1 MAIGR
6 LAPAAQLLLILGLG
20 LSQLTSAFPAAYGE
34 PNSTDSK
41 LGAVASESAVC
52 SNIGIKLLEQGGN
65 AIDAMVGTTFCVGVI
80 GMYHSDLGG
89 GGFALVK
96 SPNGTYECVDFR
108 ETAAASYYEAM
119 YVNNTDLSLYGGLAA
134 GVPGE
139 LRGLE
144 YLHKKYGTL
153 PWKTVMQ
160 PAIDVAHDGFEVT
173 ADTVRYIASV
183 SNPGFLTQ
191 DPSWAIDFA
200 PNGTIVQLGQTMTR
214 KRYAATLETISNEG
228 AAAFYEG
235 AIANA
240 TITALRASGGTMTLD
255 DLANY
260 TIAIRDAVDIDYRG
274 YKATA
279 CSAPSGG
286 EVALSILNIV
296 NGFDGFGD
304 PAQINL
310 TTHRL
315 DEAFRWSYGLRVN
328 LGDPSFVSNLTQ
340 YQANMLSDE
349 AAAEIRSKISDTA
362 TFNTS
367 YYDPNG
373 IDILSDNGT
382 SHIAAADQSGLS
394 VSITTTINTIFGS
407 RVMVPETG
415 VIMNNE
421 MNDFSTPG
429 STNAFGY
436 APSEANF
443 IRPGKRPLS
452 SISPTIVEYPDGGL
466 FFISGSA
473 GGSRIITATA
483 QIIYNALDRNMT
495 AAEALAEPRMHD
507 QLSPNVLSF
516 EYAFDNSTTAFL
528 AGLGH
533 TVQWV
538 APGSSTAQA
547 IRRLPNG
554 TFDAAGEPRQLA
566 SGGFTI

>member
-1 MAIGR
+1 MH
-6 LAPAAQLLLILGLG
+6 
-20 LSQLTSAFPAAYGE
+20 
-34 PNSTDSK
+34 N
-41 LGAVASESAVC
+41 
-52 SNIGIKLLEQGGN
+52 
-65 AIDAMVGTTFCVGVI
+65 
-80 GMYHSDLGG
+80 
-89 GGFALVK
+89 
-96 SPNGTYECVDFR
+96 
-108 ETAAASYYEAM
+108 
-119 YVNNTDLSLYGGLAA
+119 
-134 GVPGE
+134 
-139 LRGLE
+139 
-144 YLHKKYGTL
+144 KYGSL

-160 PAIDVAHDGFEVT
+160 PAIDVARNGFEVT
-173 ADTVRYIASV
+173 ADTARYIASIT
-183 SNPGFLTQ
+183 NPEFLTE
-191 DPSWAIDFA
+191 DPSWAVDFA

-214 KRYAATLETISNEG
+214 KRYADTLETISNEG
-228 AAAFYEG
+228 AGAFYEG

-240 TITALRASGGTMTLD
+240 TISALQASGGTMTLE

-260 TIAIRDAVDIDYRG
+260 TIAIRDAVDVNYRG

-286 EVALSILNIV
+286 EVALSILNII
-296 NGFDGFGD
+296 NGYDGFGD

-328 LGDPSFVSNLTQ
+328 LGDPSFVANMTE
-340 YQANMLSDE
+340 YQADMLSE
-349 AAAEIRSKISDTA
+349 ETAAEIRSKISDRT
-362 TFNTS
+362 TFNSS
-367 YYDPNG
+367 YYNPSN
-373 IDILSDNGT
+373 IEILSDNGT
-382 SHIAAADQSGLS
+382 SHIAAADKSGLT

-415 VIMNNE
+415 VILNNE

-436 APSEANF
+436 EPSEANF

-452 SISPTIVEYPDGGL
+452 SISPTIVEYPHGGL

-473 GGSRIITATA
+473 GGSRIISATA
-483 QIIYNALDRNMT
+483 QIIHNALDRNMT
-495 AAEALAEPRMHD
+495 AAEALAAPRLHD
-507 QLSPNVLSF
+507 QLSPNVVSF
-516 EYAFDNSTTAFL
+516 EYAFDNATTAFM
-528 AGLGH
+528 ASLGH
-533 TVQWV
+533 TIQWV